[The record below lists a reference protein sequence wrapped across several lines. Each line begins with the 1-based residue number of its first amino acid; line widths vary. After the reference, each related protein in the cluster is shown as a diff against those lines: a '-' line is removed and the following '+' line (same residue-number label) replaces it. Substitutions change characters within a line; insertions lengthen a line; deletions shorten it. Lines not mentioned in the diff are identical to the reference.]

1 MLQSDPV
8 AKPTAHVLVGLQ
20 TRPEAQSTASNSPS
34 VIAWQK
40 VQKLVDRITANDMAV
55 QHVYWCLYT
64 GPTRKAVCL
73 PFCWHCS
80 PAILGGLQMK
90 LELQTDLW
98 LQSPTS
104 DMVVD

>member
-1 MLQSDPV
+1 MT
-8 AKPTAHVLVGLQ
+8 KPTAHVLVELQ
-20 TRPEAQSTASNSPS
+20 TKPEAQSTASDSPS

-40 VQKLVDRITANDMAV
+40 VQKLVDRNTANGMAV
-55 QHVYWCLYT
+55 QHVCWCLYI
-64 GPTRKAVCL
+64 GPTRKTVGL

-80 PAILGGLQMK
+80 PAILGGLQTK
-90 LELQTDLW
+90 LELQTDVW